1 MTKREVTKPKGQP
14 TTHLRNLPARISK
27 LERDLLALRTE
38 LKKMGEKRDRIALPI
53 ERQVAFDLSQE
64 CKNKEQR
71 DVRAKELLLESKE
84 YQDALKAIEEQ
95 ERLVAET
102 EINLRQLERQFSV
115 EKLVARWVLGFQYST
130 MSQMFDLDE
139 VTVNN
144 GSDRV

>member
-1 MTKREVTKPKGQP
+1 
-14 TTHLRNLPARISK
+14 
-27 LERDLLALRTE
+27 
-38 LKKMGEKRDRIALPI
+38 MGEKRDRIALPI